1 MPPVSNRDAN
11 ASTYASTTH
20 CSSEKPAFKSCWIRG
35 SATLTT
41 VLSSI
46 AIARA
51 KHIVSRTT
59 TFSRAF
65 SPSNPSMDPPRRP
78 IRTPTRTA
86 TGFFPIRQAYP
97 GLRTSPGARQ
107 TRPILG
113 EPVLELLDLHRRF
126 RDVVALDG
134 VSFTVP
140 EGRIVGFVG
149 RNGAGKTTAMRIALG
164 VLDAD
169 QGQVRWRDAPVDT
182 AARRRFGYMPEE
194 RGLYPKMRVLE
205 QLVYLAR
212 LRGTS
217 KAGGRAKPQ
226 RLLATLEVVGDPDA
240 RVESLSLGN
249 QQRVQLAAALVHRP
263 ELLVLD
269 EPFSGLDPVGVD
281 VLSGVLRRSARSDGA
296 AVVFSS
302 HQLDLVERL
311 CDEVV
316 LIDHGRIAAHGTI
329 EELRALRARNLWEIR
344 VRGVDGSW
352 WDVIPGAD
360 RLHSADGAVVLELA
374 PTTDPQRVLDVARAA
389 GDVLAF
395 GPVRPSLQELFREV
409 VS

>member
-1 MPPVSNRDAN
+1 M
-11 ASTYASTTH
+11 
-20 CSSEKPAFKSCWIRG
+20 
-35 SATLTT
+35 
-41 VLSSI
+41 
-46 AIARA
+46 
-51 KHIVSRTT
+51 
-59 TFSRAF
+59 
-65 SPSNPSMDPPRRP
+65 
-78 IRTPTRTA
+78 
-86 TGFFPIRQAYP
+86 
-97 GLRTSPGARQ
+97 
-107 TRPILG
+107 
-113 EPVLELLDLHRRF
+113 LELLDLHRRF
-126 RDVVALDG
+126 SDVVALDG
-134 VSFTVP
+134 VSFAVP

-169 QGQVRWRDAPVDT
+169 EGEVRWRGAPVDT
-182 AARRRFGYMPEE
+182 ASRRRFGYMPEE

-212 LRGTS
+212 LRGMAKGDARAS
-217 KAGGRAKPQ
+217 AG
-226 RLLATLEVVGDPDA
+226 RLLETLEVVGDPGA

-263 ELLVLD
+263 EVLVLD

-281 VLSGVLRRSARSDGA
+281 VLSGVLRRAARSEGA

-316 LIDHGRIAAHGTI
+316 LIDHGRIAANGTI
-329 EELRALRARNLWEIR
+329 EELRASRERNLWEIR
-344 VRGVDGSW
+344 LRGVTTAW
-352 WDVIPGAD
+352 WEAIPGVTPAQRD
-360 RLHSADGAVVLELA
+360 DGVVVLELA
-374 PTTDPQRVLDVARAA
+374 PSTDPQRVLDVARSV

-395 GPVRPSLQELFREV
+395 GPVEPSLQDLFREV

>member
-78 IRTPTRTA
+78 IRTSTRTA

-107 TRPILG
+107 TRLILG

-169 QGQVRWRDAPVDT
+169 AGQVRWRGAPVDT
-182 AARRRFGYMPEE
+182 AARRHFGYMPEE

-212 LRGTS
+212 LRGVPKP
-217 KAGGRAKPQ
+217 KARASAEQ
-226 RLLATLEVVGDPDA
+226 LLATLEVVGDPAA

-263 ELLVLD
+263 EMLVLD

-281 VLSGVLRRSARSDGA
+281 LLSGVLRREARDGV

-302 HQLDLVERL
+302 HQLELVERL

-316 LIDHGRIAAHGTI
+316 LIDRGRVAAQGTI
-329 EELRALRARNLWEIR
+329 EELRASRARNLWQ
-344 VRGVDGSW
+344 VRLRGAPAQW
-352 WDVIPGAD
+352 WEVIPGATPLQRD
-360 RLHSADGAVVLELA
+360 DGTIVLELA
-374 PTTDPQRVLDVARAA
+374 TSTDPQRVLDVAGSA

-395 GPVRPSLQELFREV
+395 GRVEPTLQELFREV